1 MKNKKTISIIEQ
13 SIVIIAINLLLFYD
27 GHLTSNSWS
36 AGLTIAFTLFHAGV
50 FFALYKTIQS
60 VNYTKQKDE
69 LIFNFNFS
77 IYLLFICVLLL
88 NKFLFNSEHLLLN
101 YFLSLFFLFVS
112 IGFIVDTLNLY
123 STYKNDSLTIK
134 N

>member
-27 GHLTSNSWS
+27 GLLTTSSWS
-36 AGLTIAFTLFHAGV
+36 AGLIIAFTLFHSGA
-50 FFALYKTIQS
+50 FFALYKTIKS

-88 NKFLFNSEHLLLN
+88 NNFLFNNEHLLLN
-101 YFLSLFFLFVS
+101 YFLSLFFLFIS
-112 IGFIVDTLNLY
+112 IGFIVDTRNLY
-123 STYKNDSLTIK
+123 SIYKNNSLTIK